1 MIMNKI
7 LCVGLLALLFLGT
20 IANVQAISDLDQKLI
35 DAAKDGDIA
44 KVKEPIKAGVDVNAK
59 SNGGWTALMHAAEE
73 GNTEIVK
80 LLKSAGA
87 KE

>member
-1 MIMNKI
+1 MNKI
-7 LCVGLLALLFLGT
+7 LCAGVLAMLLLGT
-20 IANVQAISDLDQKLI
+20 LTTTVQATPEQEQELI
-35 DAAKDGDIA
+35 DAAKGGDIA